1 MPDEQAGVLRF
12 LQKKHA
18 TSRNLLFSSTDTVE
32 LQKAFDPA
40 WDSAVPYTILLSPE
54 GKVLYKEMGSVDV
67 LELRRTI
74 LANVASEYAGF
85 NRYWKGN

>member
-1 MPDEQAGVLRF
+1 MFDQTFVDGT
-12 LQKKHA
+12 QKTK
-18 TSRNLLFSSTDTVE
+18 
-32 LQKAFDPA
+32 K
-40 WDSAVPYTILLSPE
+40 PYTILLSPE